1 MPVED
6 FQEQEYEFLRR
17 LEEERIGRRKLLK
30 RGLATAAGLTVIALP
45 EAALA
50 ARQKALANPPIRGTK
65 KNLAEIVA
73 AAKKEG
79 HLNVIALPPDWANYG
94 EIISTFT
101 KKYGIGITS
110 DNPNGS
116 SSDENQAIVSLK
128 GDPRAPDVVDVN
140 PTFAVAG
147 TVSGLY
153 TRYYV
158 MNYAT
163 VPRSMKDTR
172 GLWTGDYYGSIT
184 IGYNANVVK
193 TAPKSFADLLKST
206 YKNQVALNGSPL
218 KSGSAIAGVF
228 AAALA
233 NGGSLSN
240 VGPGVDWFAKA
251 RSVGNYIPVE
261 TTPQTVASG
270 QTPISIDWDYNNF
283 AYVKEFPSAN
293 WKVVIPSDGQYGG
306 YYCQA
311 VSATAPHP
319 WAARLWQEFL
329 FSDQGQILYL
339 KGYAHPARFADLVAR
354 KAIPKSVTGALPAS
368 WLNSKGA
375 KFASLGQQAKA
386 KVVIN
391 TEWPAKLG
399 SS

>member
-1 MPVED
+1 VED

-50 ARQKALANPPIRGTK
+50 ARQEALANPPLRGTK
-65 KNLAEIVA
+65 KNLAQVVA

-79 HLNVIALPPDWANYG
+79 RLNVIALPPDWANYG
-94 EIISTFT
+94 EIISTFS
-101 KKYGIGITS
+101 KKYGIPITS

-116 SSDENQAIVSLK
+116 SSEENQAVVSLK

-147 TVSGLY
+147 TVAGLY
-153 TRYYV
+153 SRYYV
-158 MNYAT
+158 RNYAS
-163 VPRSMKDTR
+163 VPRAMKDTR
-172 GLWTGDYYGSIT
+172 GLWTGDYYGSVT
-184 IGYNANVVK
+184 IGYNANLVK
-193 TAPKSFADLLKST
+193 TPPKSFADLLKPI

-218 KSGSAIAGVF
+218 TSGSAIAGVF
-228 AAALA
+228 AAALS

-240 VGPGVDWFAKA
+240 VSPGVDWFAKA
-251 RSVGNYIPVE
+251 RSAGNFIPVQ

-283 AYVKEFPSAN
+283 AYAKEFPQSA

-311 VSATAPHP
+311 VNATAPHP

-354 KAIPKSVTGALPAS
+354 KAIPKSVTGSLPAS

-375 KFASLGQQAKA
+375 KFASLGQQNKA

>member
-1 MPVED
+1 
-6 FQEQEYEFLRR
+6 
-17 LEEERIGRRKLLK
+17 
-30 RGLATAAGLTVIALP
+30 
-45 EAALA
+45 
-50 ARQKALANPPIRGTK
+50 
-65 KNLAEIVA
+65 
-73 AAKKEG
+73 
-79 HLNVIALPPDWANYG
+79 
-94 EIISTFT
+94 
-101 KKYGIGITS
+101 
-110 DNPNGS
+110 
-116 SSDENQAIVSLK
+116 
-128 GDPRAPDVVDVN
+128 
-140 PTFAVAG
+140 
-147 TVSGLY
+147 
-153 TRYYV
+153 
-158 MNYAT
+158 
-163 VPRSMKDTR
+163 MKDTR
-172 GLWTGDYYGSIT
+172 GLWTGDYYGSVT
-184 IGYNANVVK
+184 IGYNANLVK
-193 TAPKSFADLLKST
+193 TPPKSFADLLKPI

-251 RSVGNYIPVE
+251 RSAGNYIPVE

-293 WKVVIPSDGQYGG
+293 WKVVLPTDGQYGG

-329 FSDQGQILYL
+329 YSDQGQILYL

-354 KAIPKSVTGALPAS
+354 KAIPKAVTRSLPAS
-368 WLNSKGA
+368 LAERKGA

-386 KVVIN
+386 RVVIN
-391 TEWPAKLG
+391 TRVAGQARLELVRWRRKRQPMKVSGRAPSPAG
-399 SS
+399 DPRSPGWASSRSSPTPRCS

>member
-65 KNLAEIVA
+65 KNLVEIVA

-153 TRYYV
+153 TKYYV
-158 MNYAT
+158 LNYAT

-193 TAPKSFADLLKST
+193 TPPKSFADLLKST

-228 AAALA
+228 AAALS

-339 KGYAHPARFADLVAR
+339 KGYAHPARFADLVTR

>member
-1 MPVED
+1 VED

-17 LEEERIGRRKLLK
+17 FDEERFGRGTLLR
-30 RGLATAAGLTVIALP
+30 RGLATAVGLTVISLP

-50 ARQKALANPPIRGTK
+50 ARAKALADPPIRGTK
-65 KNLAEIVA
+65 KNLTEIVA

-79 HLNVIALPPDWANYG
+79 KLNVIALPPDWANYG
-94 EIISTFT
+94 KIISTFS
-101 KKYGIGITS
+101 KKYGISITS

-116 SSDENQAIVSLK
+116 SSEENQAIVSLK
-128 GDPRAPDVVDVN
+128 GDPRAPDVVDVS

-147 TVSGLY
+147 TVAGLY
-153 TRYYV
+153 GRYYV
-158 MNYAT
+158 SNYAT

-172 GLWTGDYYGSIT
+172 GLWTGDYYGSVT

-193 TAPKSFADLLKST
+193 TPPKSFADLLKST

-218 KSGSAIAGVF
+218 KSGSAVAGVF

-240 VGPGVDWFAKA
+240 VSPGIDWFAKL
-251 RSVGNYIPVE
+251 RQNGNWVPTE

-270 QTPISIDWDYNNF
+270 QTPISIDWDYNNL

-339 KGYAHPARFADLVAR
+339 QGYSHPARFADLIAR

-368 WLNSKGA
+368 WLNAKGA
-375 KFASLGQQAKA
+375 KFASLGQQTKA
-386 KVVIN
+386 GVVIKA
-391 TEWPAKLG
+391 EWPAKMG
-399 SS
+399 

>member
-1 MPVED
+1 MED

-17 LEEERIGRRKLLK
+17 LEEERFDRRKLLK
-30 RGLATAAGLTVIALP
+30 RGLATAAGLTVISLP

-65 KNLAEIVA
+65 KNLAQLVA

-94 EIISTFT
+94 EIISTFS

-158 MNYAT
+158 MNYAS

-172 GLWTGDYYGSIT
+172 GFWTGDYYGSVT

-193 TAPKSFADLLKST
+193 TPPKSFADLLKPI

-251 RSVGNYIPVE
+251 RSIGNYIPVE

-354 KAIPKSVTGALPAS
+354 RAIPKSVTGALPAS

-386 KVVIN
+386 KAVIN

>member
-1 MPVED
+1 MED

-30 RGLATAAGLTVIALP
+30 RGLATAAGLTVIGLP

-65 KNLAEIVA
+65 KNMAELVA

-116 SSDENQAIVSLK
+116 SSEENQAIVSLK
-128 GDPRAPDVVDVN
+128 GDPRAPDVVDVS

-147 TVSGLY
+147 TVSHLY
-153 TRYYV
+153 DRYYV
-158 MNYAT
+158 SNYAT
-163 VPRSMKDTR
+163 VPRAMKDTR
-172 GLWTGDYYGSIT
+172 GLWTGDYYGSVT
-184 IGYNANVVK
+184 IGYNANLVK
-193 TAPKSFADLLKST
+193 TAPKSFADLLKPV
-206 YKNQVALNGSPL
+206 YKSQVAMNGSPL
-218 KSGSAIAGVF
+218 KSGSALAGVF

-240 VGPGVDWFAKA
+240 VSPGIDWFAKV
-251 RSVGNYIPVE
+251 RSVGNWVPTE

-293 WKVVIPSDGQYGG
+293 WKVVIPTDGQYGG

-311 VSATAPHP
+311 VNATAPHP
-319 WAARLWQEFL
+319 WAARLWQEFI

-339 KGYAHPARFADLVAR
+339 KGYAHPSRFSDLVAR

-368 WLNSKGA
+368 WLNAKGA

-386 KVVIN
+386 KVVVN
-391 TEWPAKLG
+391 TEWPAKMG
-399 SS
+399 

>member
-1 MPVED
+1 VED

-17 LEEERIGRRKLLK
+17 LEEEKIGRRRLLK
-30 RGLATAAGLTVIALP
+30 RGLAGAAGLTVIALP

-65 KNLAEIVA
+65 KNLAELVA

-79 HLNVIALPPDWANYG
+79 KLNVIALPPDWANYG
-94 EIISTFT
+94 EIISTFQ
-101 KKYGIGITS
+101 KKYGISITS

-116 SSDENQAIVSLK
+116 SAQENQAIVSLK
-128 GDPRAPDVVDVN
+128 GDPRAPDVVDVS

-153 TRYYV
+153 GRYYV
-158 MNYAT
+158 RNYAS

-172 GLWTGDYYGSIT
+172 GLWTGDYYGSVT
-184 IGYNANVVK
+184 IGYNANLVK
-193 TAPKSFADLLKST
+193 TPPKSFADLLKPA
-206 YKNQVALNGSPL
+206 YKNQVAMNGSPL
-218 KSGSAIAGVF
+218 TSGSALAGVF

-240 VGPGVDWFAKA
+240 VGPGIDWFAKA
-251 RSVGNYIPVE
+251 KQAGNFIPVQ

-283 AYVKEFPSAN
+283 AYVKEFPQSA

-311 VSATAPHP
+311 VNATAPHP
-319 WAARLWQEFL
+319 WAARLWEEFL

-339 KGYAHPARFADLVAR
+339 KGYAHPARFADLTTR
-354 KAIPKSVTGALPAS
+354 KAIPKSVSGSLPGT
-368 WLNSKGA
+368 WLNSKA
-375 KFASLGQQAKA
+375 RFASLGQQTKA
-386 KVVIN
+386 AAVIKA
-391 TEWPAKLG
+391 EWPGKVG
-399 SS
+399 TT

>member
-1 MPVED
+1 MED
-6 FQEQEYEFLRR
+6 FQEQEYEFLRK

-50 ARQKALANPPIRGTK
+50 ARQKALADPPIRGTK
-65 KNLAEIVA
+65 KNLAQLVA

-153 TRYYV
+153 SRYYV
-158 MNYAT
+158 SNYAS

-172 GLWTGDYYGSIT
+172 GLWTGDYYGSVT

-193 TAPKSFADLLKST
+193 TPPKSFADLLKPI

-251 RSVGNYIPVE
+251 RSAGNYIPVE

-339 KGYAHPARFADLVAR
+339 KGYAHPARFTDLVAR
-354 KAIPKSVTGALPAS
+354 KAIPKAVTGSLPAA

>member
-1 MPVED
+1 MEE

-17 LEEERIGRRKLLK
+17 LEEERIGRRTLLK
-30 RGLATAAGLTVIALP
+30 RGLATAVGLTVISLP

-50 ARQKALANPPIRGTK
+50 ARAKALANPPIRGTK
-65 KNLAEIVA
+65 KNMAELVA

-128 GDPRAPDVVDVN
+128 GDKRAPDVVDVN

-147 TVSGLY
+147 TVAHLY
-153 TRYYV
+153 ARYYV
-158 MNYAT
+158 SNYAT
-163 VPRSMKDTR
+163 VPRAMKDTR

-193 TAPKSFADLLKST
+193 TPPKSFADLLKPI

-240 VGPGVDWFAKA
+240 VSPGIDWFAKA
-251 RSVGNYIPVE
+251 RSLGNYIPVE
-261 TTPQTVASG
+261 TTPQTVGSG

-293 WKVVIPSDGQYGG
+293 WKVVVPTDGQYGG

-339 KGYAHPARFADLVAR
+339 QGYSHPARFADLVAR
-354 KAIPKSVTGALPAS
+354 KAIPKSVTAALPAA

-375 KFASLGQQAKA
+375 KFASLGQQLKA
-386 KVVIN
+386 GAVIKA
-391 TEWPAKLG
+391 EWPTKLG

>member
-1 MPVED
+1 MED

-17 LEEERIGRRKLLK
+17 LEEEQIGRRKLLK

-50 ARQKALANPPIRGTK
+50 ARQKALANPPLRGTK
-65 KNLAEIVA
+65 KNMKELVA

-79 HLNVIALPPDWANYG
+79 KLNVIALPPDWANYG
-94 EIISTFT
+94 EIISTFS
-101 KKYGIGITS
+101 KKYGIPITS

-116 SSDENQAIVSLK
+116 SSEENQAIVSLK
-128 GDPRAPDVVDVN
+128 GDPRAPDVVDVS

-147 TVSGLY
+147 TVDKLY
-153 TRYYV
+153 ARYYV
-158 MNYAT
+158 SNYAT
-163 VPRSMKDTR
+163 VPRAMKDTR
-172 GLWTGDYYGSIT
+172 GLWTGDYYGSVT
-184 IGYNANVVK
+184 IGYNANLVK
-193 TAPKSFADLLKST
+193 TPPKSFADLLKSD
-206 YKNQVALNGSPL
+206 YRNQVAMNGSPL

-240 VGPGVDWFAKA
+240 VSPGVDWFAKCK
-251 RSVGNYIPVE
+251 SVGNFIPVQ

-293 WKVVIPSDGQYGG
+293 WKVVIPTDGQYGG

-329 FSDQGQILYL
+329 FSDQGQVLYL
-339 KGYAHPARFADLVAR
+339 KGYAHPSRFADLVAR
-354 KAIPKSVTGALPAS
+354 KAIPKAVTKSLPAS
-368 WLNSKGA
+368 WLNAKGA

-391 TEWPAKLG
+391 TEWPAKIG
-399 SS
+399 TS